1 MVYDLPVADEKV
13 KPHQVT
19 TLHMIC
25 ALAFIVT
32 GAIIVVYN
40 YTIPMW
46 GAAILCAGI
55 LLTVLVMAKNK
66 WVISRSVNPVI
77 RAMELLIA
85 GCIAAYAVFMQ
96 WKFPAG
102 IFGVLC
108 AVIVFAFFWERS
120 ATDRQSVHL
129 DKEGI
134 KLPSTSRKRFKPW
147 TEVEQVLLRFG
158 ILTINCTDNSLLQ
171 WNIIGNETEDEIFEA
186 WCNAQVEENK
196 SKRRNDDW

>member
-32 GAIIVVYN
+32 GMIIVVYN

-46 GAAILCAGI
+46 GAAILAVGI
-55 LLTVLVMAKNK
+55 LLTILVMAKNK
-66 WVISRSVNPVI
+66 WVVSKPVNPIFRVI
-77 RAMELLIA
+77 ELLISVS
-85 GCIAAYAVFMQ
+85 IALYSMVMQ

-102 IFGVLC
+102 IFGVLS
-108 AVIVFAFFWERS
+108 AVIIFAFFWERT
-120 ATDRQSVHL
+120 ATDMQFIHL
-129 DKEGI
+129 DVKGI
-134 KLPSTSRKRFKPW
+134 KLPATARRRLRPW
-147 TEVEQVLLRFG
+147 TEIEQVLLRFG
-158 ILTINCTDNSLLQ
+158 ILTINCADNSILQ
-171 WNIIGNETEDEIFEA
+171 WNIVGNEIEDEIFEA
-186 WCNAQVEENK
+186 WCSAQVELNR